1 MGSIMTPPSNDQK
14 QDKRITVNLD
24 KIDYKIVET
33 LEGIIGNS
41 KSSVI
46 YQMVKEWIN
55 QNSDRIMNTWNI
67 DLVGIRRNVI
77 SELKG
82 LSIQEEMKDLEK
94 DIIKQLPA
102 LFETINNIEPEE
114 LASILEVN
122 AQTLKK
128 VVLMYR
134 KELLDLG
141 LNLKYEDGKIIKQ

>member
-1 MGSIMTPPSNDQK
+1 MTPPSNEQK

-24 KIDYKIVET
+24 QIDYKIVET
-33 LEGIIGNS
+33 LEGVIGNS

-55 QNSDRIMNTWNI
+55 QNSERIMKTWDI
-67 DLVGIRRNVI
+67 DLVGIRRQVI

-114 LASILEVN
+114 LASILEIN

-128 VVLMYR
+128 VILMHR

-141 LNLKYEDGKIIKQ
+141 LNLKYEDGKILKQ

>member
-1 MGSIMTPPSNDQK
+1 MTPPSNDQK

-24 KIDYKIVET
+24 QIDYKIVET
-33 LEGIIGNS
+33 LEGVIGNS

-94 DIIKQLPA
+94 DIIKQLPV

-114 LASILEVN
+114 LASILEIN

-141 LNLKYEDGKIIKQ
+141 LNLKYEDVP

>member
-1 MGSIMTPPSNDQK
+1 MTSSSNDKK

-24 KIDYKIVET
+24 QIDYKIVET
-33 LEGIIGNS
+33 LEGVIGNS

-94 DIIKQLPA
+94 DIIKQLPV

-114 LASILEVN
+114 LASILEIN

-141 LNLKYEDGKIIKQ
+141 LNLKYEDGKIQKQK

>member
-1 MGSIMTPPSNDQK
+1 MTPPSNDQK

-24 KIDYKIVET
+24 QIDYKIVET
-33 LEGIIGNS
+33 LEGVIGNS

-94 DIIKQLPA
+94 DIIKQLPV

-114 LASILEVN
+114 LASILEIN

-141 LNLKYEDGKIIKQ
+141 LNLKYEDGKIQKQK

>member
-1 MGSIMTPPSNDQK
+1 MTPPPNDQK

-24 KIDYKIVET
+24 QIDYKIVET
-33 LEGIIGNS
+33 LEGVIGNS
-41 KSSVI
+41 KSSVV
-46 YQMVKEWIN
+46 YQMIKEWIN
-55 QNSDRIMNTWNI
+55 QNSERIMKTWDI
-67 DLVGIRRNVI
+67 DLVGIRRQVI

-82 LSIQEEMKDLEK
+82 LTIQEEMKDLEK

-102 LFETINNIEPEE
+102 LFETINNIEPNE
-114 LASILEVN
+114 LASILEIN

-128 VVLMYR
+128 VILMHR

>member
-1 MGSIMTPPSNDQK
+1 MTPSSNDKK

-24 KIDYKIVET
+24 QIDYKIVET
-33 LEGIIGNS
+33 LEGVIGNS

-55 QNSDRIMNTWNI
+55 QNADRIMNTWNI

-114 LASILEVN
+114 LASILEIN

-141 LNLKYEDGKIIKQ
+141 LNLKYEDGKIKKQ

>member
-1 MGSIMTPPSNDQK
+1 MTTSTEK
-14 QDKRITVNLD
+14 KRITVNLEEID
-24 KIDYKIVET
+24 FKIIEA
-33 LEGIIGNS
+33 LEGVIANS

-94 DIIKQLPA
+94 DIIKQLPV

-114 LASILEVN
+114 LASILEIN

-141 LNLKYEDGKIIKQ
+141 LNLKYEDGKIMKQ

>member
-1 MGSIMTPPSNDQK
+1 MTPPSSDQK

-33 LEGIIGNS
+33 LEGVIGNS

-94 DIIKQLPA
+94 AIIKQLPA
-102 LFETINNIEPEE
+102 LFETINNIKPEE
-114 LASILEVN
+114 LASILEIN

>member
-1 MGSIMTPPSNDQK
+1 MTPPSNDQK
-14 QDKRITVNLD
+14 QEKRITVNLD

-33 LEGIIGNS
+33 LEGVIGNS

>member
-1 MGSIMTPPSNDQK
+1 MTPPSNDQK

>member
-1 MGSIMTPPSNDQK
+1 MTPPSNEQK

-24 KIDYKIVET
+24 QIDYKIVET
-33 LEGIIGNS
+33 LEGVIGNS

-94 DIIKQLPA
+94 DIIKQLPV

-114 LASILEVN
+114 LASILEIN

-141 LNLKYEDGKIIKQ
+141 LNLKYEDGKIQKQK